1 MHIFQSINQ
10 QAKETPEPDFDLSDC
25 NLKAIPAGV
34 FINCKVLRKE
44 VLNLNKNL
52 IESLISI
59 GNASLSDLWLLQ
71 TLNLRENRL
80 KSLPN
85 EINQLTN
92 LRELLVGSNGL
103 SQLPASINT
112 LQYLEH
118 LDVSDNKL
126 TSQSIDVIN
135 CMPSLR
141 ILNLTGN
148 RDLIRLP
155 VTLATCDNLY
165 DLLID
170 SENFEWPAVKILQST
185 TAAIL
190 QYLTTGEFSDDHSI
204 IIKSNNNQVS
214 LGIFSAGFF

>member
-1 MHIFQSINQ
+1 MNRNSI
-10 QAKETPEPDFDLSDC
+10 K
-25 NLKAIPAGV
+25 
-34 FINCKVLRKE
+34 
-44 VLNLNKNL
+44 
-52 IESLISI
+52 SLVCS
-59 GNASLSDLWLLQ
+59 GNTNLSDLWLLQ
-71 TLNLRENRL
+71 TLNLRENKL
-80 KSLPN
+80 QSLPN

-103 SQLPASINT
+103 SQLPPSINT

-118 LDVSDNKL
+118 LDVSDNQL
-126 TSQSIDVIN
+126 TPQSLDVIN

-155 VTLATCDNLY
+155 KTLATCDNLY

-170 SENFEWPAVKILQST
+170 PENFEWPAVKILQST

-190 QYLTTGEFSDDHSI
+190 QYLTTGEFNNN
-204 IIKSNNNQVS
+204 IKSNNQVIWE
-214 LGIFSAGFF
+214 LLKFGFFSDNATFLIRSTITLFGRRRR